1 METTTVIEL
10 FEELKKQ
17 IAALARRLDDR
28 NSPAPPVSSIPTEPD
43 NRLDR
48 LLEMARHTH
57 MNVERA
63 RMELTDRISALEK
76 KLGQECG
83 RCAAETA
90 CAALPSPQRHI
101 HTIDFKSS
109 KSTLCMFGLSLAV
122 VCYGVHIHRLHDRI
136 GSMCDAELK
145 YRYIRM
151 MGGIDEQGLRDLN
164 ALFLDSDRTDDL
176 HTLREQVEQYET
188 AVQEAIENQ
197 QRADIKAKQAEE
209 LKEKARQ
216 QPKPSK

>member
-1 METTTVIEL
+1 METTTIIEL

-17 IAALARRLDDR
+17 IAALGRRLDDR

-122 VCYGVHIHRLHDRI
+122 VCCGVHIHRLHDRI
-136 GSMCDAELK
+136 SNMCDAELK
-145 YRYIRM
+145 YQYIRM

-188 AVQEAIENQ
+188 AIQEAIKTQ

-216 QPKPSK
+216 RSKPSK

>member
-1 METTTVIEL
+1 MDTTTVIEL

-28 NSPAPPVSSIPTEPD
+28 NQPAPPVSSIPTEPD

-48 LLEMARHTH
+48 LLETARHTRT
-57 MNVERA
+57 NVERV

-83 RCAAETA
+83 K

-122 VCYGVHIHRLHDRI
+122 VCCGVHIHRLHTRI
-136 GSMCDAELK
+136 GSICDAELK

-151 MGGIDEQGLRDLN
+151 KGEASSERIAELEDIFEWNRD
-164 ALFLDSDRTDDL
+164 DDKI
-176 HTLREQVEQYET
+176 RQMKKNVEQYERT
-188 AVQEAIENQ
+188 IQ
-197 QRADIKAKQAEE
+197 QRIALDEQIRLKGQETEQLDEKAKK
-209 LKEKARQ
+209 LRGK
-216 QPKPSK
+216 

>member
-28 NSPAPPVSSIPTEPD
+28 NPPAPPVSSIPTEPD

-48 LLEMARHTH
+48 LLETARHTH

-76 KLGQECG
+76 KLGQERG

-122 VCYGVHIHRLHDRI
+122 VCCSAHIHRLHDRI
-136 GSMCDAELK
+136 SNMCDAELK

-216 QPKPSK
+216 RPKPSK

>member
-17 IAALARRLDDR
+17 IAALGRRLDDR

-48 LLEMARHTH
+48 LLEMARHTRT
-57 MNVERA
+57 NVERA

-83 RCAAETA
+83 K

-122 VCYGVHIHRLHDRI
+122 VCCGVYIHRLHDRI
-136 GSMCDAELK
+136 SNMCDAELK

-151 MGGIDEQGLRDLN
+151 KGEASSERIAELEDIFEWNRD
-164 ALFLDSDRTDDL
+164 DDKI
-176 HTLREQVEQYET
+176 RQMKKNVEQYERT
-188 AVQEAIENQ
+188 IQQRIALDEQIRLKGQEAEQ
-197 QRADIKAKQAEE
+197 LDEKAKK
-209 LKEKARQ
+209 LRGK
-216 QPKPSK
+216 

>member
-17 IAALARRLDDR
+17 IAALGRRLDDR

-48 LLEMARHTH
+48 LLETARHTRT
-57 MNVERA
+57 NVERV

-83 RCAAETA
+83 K

-122 VCYGVHIHRLHDRI
+122 VCCGVHIHRLHTRI
-136 GSMCDAELK
+136 GSICDAELK

-151 MGGIDEQGLRDLN
+151 KGEASSERIAELEDIFEWNRD
-164 ALFLDSDRTDDL
+164 DDKI
-176 HTLREQVEQYET
+176 RQMKKNVEQYERT
-188 AVQEAIENQ
+188 IQQRIALDEQIRLKGQEAEQ
-197 QRADIKAKQAEE
+197 LDEKAKK
-209 LKEKARQ
+209 LRGK
-216 QPKPSK
+216 

>member
-1 METTTVIEL
+1 MDTTTVIEL

-28 NSPAPPVSSIPTEPD
+28 NPPAPPVSSIPTEPD

-48 LLEMARHTH
+48 LLETARHTRT
-57 MNVERA
+57 NVERV

-83 RCAAETA
+83 K

-122 VCYGVHIHRLHDRI
+122 VCCGVHIHRLHTRI
-136 GSMCDAELK
+136 GSICDAELK

-151 MGGIDEQGLRDLN
+151 KGEASSERIAELEDIFEWNRD
-164 ALFLDSDRTDDL
+164 DDKI
-176 HTLREQVEQYET
+176 RQMKKNVEQYERT
-188 AVQEAIENQ
+188 IQ
-197 QRADIKAKQAEE
+197 QRIALDEQIRLKGQETEQLDEKAKK
-209 LKEKARQ
+209 LRGK
-216 QPKPSK
+216 

>member
-1 METTTVIEL
+1 
-10 FEELKKQ
+10 
-17 IAALARRLDDR
+17 
-28 NSPAPPVSSIPTEPD
+28 
-43 NRLDR
+43 
-48 LLEMARHTH
+48 

-63 RMELTDRISALEK
+63 RMELADRITTIGKETENHTEK
-76 KLGQECG
+76 II
-83 RCAAETA
+83 AAVAHPAQPAT
-90 CAALPSPQRHI
+90 QRHI
-101 HTIDFKSS
+101 HVIDFKSS

-122 VCYGVHIHRLHDRI
+122 VCCGVHIHRLHTRI
-136 GSMCDAELK
+136 DSMCDAELK

-176 HTLREQVEQYET
+176 HTLCEQIEQYET

-216 QPKPSK
+216 QPKLSK

>member
-1 METTTVIEL
+1 METTTIIEL

-17 IAALARRLDDR
+17 IAALGRRLDDR

-122 VCYGVHIHRLHDRI
+122 VCCGVHIHRLHTRI
-136 GSMCDAELK
+136 GSICDAELK

-151 MGGIDEQGLRDLN
+151 KGEASSERIAELEDIFEWNRD
-164 ALFLDSDRTDDL
+164 DDKI
-176 HTLREQVEQYET
+176 RQMKKNVEQYERT
-188 AVQEAIENQ
+188 IQQRIALDEQIRLKGQEAEQ
-197 QRADIKAKQAEE
+197 LDEKAKK
-209 LKEKARQ
+209 LRGK
-216 QPKPSK
+216 

>member
-28 NSPAPPVSSIPTEPD
+28 NPPAPPVSSIPTEPD

-122 VCYGVHIHRLHDRI
+122 VCCGVHIHRLHDRI
-136 GSMCDAELK
+136 SNMCDAELK
-145 YRYIRM
+145 YQYIRM

-188 AVQEAIENQ
+188 AIQEAIKTQ

-216 QPKPSK
+216 RSKPSK

>member
-17 IAALARRLDDR
+17 IAALGRRLDDR
-28 NSPAPPVSSIPTEPD
+28 NPPTPPTPSIPTEPD

-48 LLEMARHTH
+48 LLETARHTRT
-57 MNVERA
+57 NVERV

-83 RCAAETA
+83 K
-90 CAALPSPQRHI
+90 CAALSSPQRHI

-109 KSTLCMFGLSLAV
+109 KSTLCMFGLLLAV
-122 VCYGVHIHRLHDRI
+122 VCCGVHIHRLHTRI
-136 GSMCDAELK
+136 DSMCDAELK

-151 MGGIDEQGLRDLN
+151 KGEASSERIAELEDIFEWNRD
-164 ALFLDSDRTDDL
+164 DDKI
-176 HTLREQVEQYET
+176 RQMKKNVEQYERT
-188 AVQEAIENQ
+188 IQQRITLDEQIRLKGQEAEQ
-197 QRADIKAKQAEE
+197 LDEKAKK
-209 LKEKARQ
+209 LRGK
-216 QPKPSK
+216 

>member
-17 IAALARRLDDR
+17 IAALDRRIDDR
-28 NSPAPPVSSIPTEPD
+28 NPPTPPAPSIPTEPD

-48 LLEMARHTH
+48 LLETTQLTRT
-57 MNVERA
+57 NVERV

-83 RCAAETA
+83 K

-122 VCYGVHIHRLHDRI
+122 VCCGVHIHRLHTRI
-136 GSMCDAELK
+136 GSICDAELK
-145 YRYIRM
+145 YRYVRMKGEASSERIAELEDIFEWNRDDDKIRQM
-151 MGGIDEQGLRDLN
+151 KKN
-164 ALFLDSDRTDDL
+164 
-176 HTLREQVEQYET
+176 VEQYERT
-188 AVQEAIENQ
+188 IQQRIALDEQIRLKGQEAEQ
-197 QRADIKAKQAEE
+197 LDEKAK
-209 LKEKARQ
+209 KSRGK
-216 QPKPSK
+216 

>member
-28 NSPAPPVSSIPTEPD
+28 NPPAPPVSSIPTEPD

-48 LLEMARHTH
+48 LLETARHTRT
-57 MNVERA
+57 NVERV

-83 RCAAETA
+83 K

-122 VCYGVHIHRLHDRI
+122 VCCGVYIHRLHTRI
-136 GSMCDAELK
+136 GSICDAELK

-151 MGGIDEQGLRDLN
+151 KGEASSERIAELEDIFEWNRD
-164 ALFLDSDRTDDL
+164 DDKI
-176 HTLREQVEQYET
+176 RQMKKNVEQYERT
-188 AVQEAIENQ
+188 IQQRIALDEQIRLKGQEAEQ
-197 QRADIKAKQAEE
+197 LDEKAK
-209 LKEKARQ
+209 KSRGK
-216 QPKPSK
+216 

>member
-1 METTTVIEL
+1 MDTTTVIEL

-28 NSPAPPVSSIPTEPD
+28 NPPAPPVSSIPTEPD

-48 LLEMARHTH
+48 LLETARHTRT
-57 MNVERA
+57 NVERV

-83 RCAAETA
+83 K

-122 VCYGVHIHRLHDRI
+122 VCCGVHIHRLHDRI
-136 GSMCDAELK
+136 GNMCDAELK

-151 MGGIDEQGLRDLN
+151 KGEASSERIAELEDIFEWNRD
-164 ALFLDSDRTDDL
+164 DDKI
-176 HTLREQVEQYET
+176 RQMKKNVEQYERT
-188 AVQEAIENQ
+188 IQ
-197 QRADIKAKQAEE
+197 QRIALDEQIRLKGQETEQLDEKAKK
-209 LKEKARQ
+209 LRGK
-216 QPKPSK
+216 

>member
-28 NSPAPPVSSIPTEPD
+28 NPPAPPVSSIPTEPD

-48 LLEMARHTH
+48 LLETARHTRT
-57 MNVERA
+57 NVERV

-83 RCAAETA
+83 K

-109 KSTLCMFGLSLAV
+109 KLTLCMFGLSLAV
-122 VCYGVHIHRLHDRI
+122 VCCGVHIHRLHTRI
-136 GSMCDAELK
+136 GSICDAELK
-145 YRYIRM
+145 YRYVRMKGEASSERIAELEDIFEWNRDDDKIRQM
-151 MGGIDEQGLRDLN
+151 KKN
-164 ALFLDSDRTDDL
+164 
-176 HTLREQVEQYET
+176 VEQYERT
-188 AVQEAIENQ
+188 IQQRIALDEQIRLKGQEAEQ
-197 QRADIKAKQAEE
+197 LDEKAK
-209 LKEKARQ
+209 KSRGK
-216 QPKPSK
+216 

>member
-17 IAALARRLDDR
+17 IAALGRRLDDR

-57 MNVERA
+57 MNVE
-63 RMELTDRISALEK
+63 LTDRISALEK
-76 KLGQECG
+76 KLGQERE
-83 RCAAETA
+83 RCAAETT

-122 VCYGVHIHRLHDRI
+122 VCCGVHIHRLHDRI
-136 GSMCDAELK
+136 GNMCDAELK

-151 MGGIDEQGLRDLN
+151 KGEASSERIAELEDIFEWNRD
-164 ALFLDSDRTDDL
+164 DDKI
-176 HTLREQVEQYET
+176 RQMKKNVEQYERT
-188 AVQEAIENQ
+188 IQ
-197 QRADIKAKQAEE
+197 QRIALDEQIRLKGQETEQLDEKAKK
-209 LKEKARQ
+209 LRGK
-216 QPKPSK
+216 

>member
-17 IAALARRLDDR
+17 IAALGRRLDDR
-28 NSPAPPVSSIPTEPD
+28 NPPAPPVSSIPTEPD

-48 LLEMARHTH
+48 LLETTQLTRT
-57 MNVERA
+57 NVERA

-76 KLGQECG
+76 KFGQERG

-109 KSTLCMFGLSLAV
+109 KSTLCMFGLLLAV
-122 VCYGVHIHRLHDRI
+122 VCGGVHIHRLHTRI
-136 GSMCDAELK
+136 DSMCDAELK

-151 MGGIDEQGLRDLN
+151 KGEASSERIAELEDIFEWNRDDKIRQMKKN
-164 ALFLDSDRTDDL
+164 
-176 HTLREQVEQYET
+176 VEQYERT
-188 AVQEAIENQ
+188 IQQRIALDEQIRLKGQEAEQ
-197 QRADIKAKQAEE
+197 LDEKAKK
-209 LKEKARQ
+209 LRGK
-216 QPKPSK
+216 

>member
-28 NSPAPPVSSIPTEPD
+28 NPPAPPVSSIPTEPD

-48 LLEMARHTH
+48 LLETARHTRT
-57 MNVERA
+57 NVERV

-83 RCAAETA
+83 K

-122 VCYGVHIHRLHDRI
+122 VCCGVHIHRLHDRI
-136 GSMCDAELK
+136 SSICDAELK

-151 MGGIDEQGLRDLN
+151 KGEASSERIAELEDIFEWNRD
-164 ALFLDSDRTDDL
+164 DDKI
-176 HTLREQVEQYET
+176 RQMKKNVEQYERT
-188 AVQEAIENQ
+188 IQ
-197 QRADIKAKQAEE
+197 QRIALDEQIRLKGQETEQLDEKAK
-209 LKEKARQ
+209 KSRGK
-216 QPKPSK
+216 

>member
-17 IAALARRLDDR
+17 IAALGRRLDDR

-48 LLEMARHTH
+48 LLEMARHTRT
-57 MNVERA
+57 NVERA

-83 RCAAETA
+83 K

-122 VCYGVHIHRLHDRI
+122 VCCGVHIHRLHTRI

-151 MGGIDEQGLRDLN
+151 KGEASSERIAELEDIFEWNRDNDKIRQLKKN
-164 ALFLDSDRTDDL
+164 
-176 HTLREQVEQYET
+176 VEQYERT
-188 AVQEAIENQ
+188 IQ
-197 QRADIKAKQAEE
+197 QRIALDEQIRLKGQEVEQLDEKAKK
-209 LKEKARQ
+209 LRGK
-216 QPKPSK
+216 

>member
-28 NSPAPPVSSIPTEPD
+28 NPPAPPVSSIPTEPD

-48 LLEMARHTH
+48 LLETARHTRT
-57 MNVERA
+57 NVERV
-63 RMELTDRISALEK
+63 RMELTDRTSALEK

-83 RCAAETA
+83 K

-122 VCYGVHIHRLHDRI
+122 VCCGVHIHRLHTRI
-136 GSMCDAELK
+136 GSICDAELK

-151 MGGIDEQGLRDLN
+151 KGEASSERIAELEDIFEWNRD
-164 ALFLDSDRTDDL
+164 DDKI
-176 HTLREQVEQYET
+176 RQMKKNVEQYERT
-188 AVQEAIENQ
+188 IQQRIALDEQIRLKGQEAEQ
-197 QRADIKAKQAEE
+197 LDEKAKK
-209 LKEKARQ
+209 LRGK
-216 QPKPSK
+216 

>member
-28 NSPAPPVSSIPTEPD
+28 NPPAPPVSSIPTEPD

-48 LLEMARHTH
+48 LLETARHTRT
-57 MNVERA
+57 NVERV

-83 RCAAETA
+83 K

-122 VCYGVHIHRLHDRI
+122 VCCGVHIHRLHTRI
-136 GSMCDAELK
+136 GSICDAELK

-151 MGGIDEQGLRDLN
+151 KGEASSERIAELEDIFEWNRD
-164 ALFLDSDRTDDL
+164 DDKI
-176 HTLREQVEQYET
+176 RQMKKNVEQYERT
-188 AVQEAIENQ
+188 IQQRIALDEQIRLKGQEAEQ
-197 QRADIKAKQAEE
+197 LDEKAKK
-209 LKEKARQ
+209 LRGK
-216 QPKPSK
+216 

>member
-28 NSPAPPVSSIPTEPD
+28 NPPAPPVSSIPTEPD

-48 LLEMARHTH
+48 LLETTQLTRT
-57 MNVERA
+57 NVERV

-83 RCAAETA
+83 K

-122 VCYGVHIHRLHDRI
+122 VCCGVHIHRLHTRI
-136 GSMCDAELK
+136 DSMCDAELK

-188 AVQEAIENQ
+188 AIQEAIETR

-216 QPKPSK
+216 RSKPSK

>member
-1 METTTVIEL
+1 METTTIIEL

-17 IAALARRLDDR
+17 IAALGRRLDDR

-48 LLEMARHTH
+48 LLETARHTRT
-57 MNVERA
+57 NVERV

-83 RCAAETA
+83 K

-122 VCYGVHIHRLHDRI
+122 VCCGVHIHRLHTRI
-136 GSMCDAELK
+136 GSICDAELK

-151 MGGIDEQGLRDLN
+151 KGEASSERIAELEDIFEWNRD
-164 ALFLDSDRTDDL
+164 DDKI
-176 HTLREQVEQYET
+176 RQMKKNVEQYERT
-188 AVQEAIENQ
+188 IQQRIALDEQIRLKGQEAEQ
-197 QRADIKAKQAEE
+197 LDEKAKK
-209 LKEKARQ
+209 LRGK
-216 QPKPSK
+216 

>member
-28 NSPAPPVSSIPTEPD
+28 NPSAPPVSSIPTEPD

-48 LLEMARHTH
+48 LLETARHTH

-76 KLGQECG
+76 KLGQERE
-83 RCAAETA
+83 RCAAEA
-90 CAALPSPQRHI
+90 ARAALPSPQRHI

-109 KSTLCMFGLSLAV
+109 KSTLCMFGLLLAV
-122 VCYGVHIHRLHDRI
+122 VCCGVHIHRLHTRI
-136 GSMCDAELK
+136 DSMCDAELK

-151 MGGIDEQGLRDLN
+151 KGEASSERIAELEDIFEWNRD
-164 ALFLDSDRTDDL
+164 DDKI
-176 HTLREQVEQYET
+176 RQMKKNVEQYERT
-188 AVQEAIENQ
+188 IQ
-197 QRADIKAKQAEE
+197 QRITFEDQARLKIQQAQKLNEEADKIRGKQ
-209 LKEKARQ
+209 
-216 QPKPSK
+216 

>member
-17 IAALARRLDDR
+17 IAALGRRLDDR

-76 KLGQECG
+76 KLGQERE
-83 RCAAETA
+83 RCAAETT

-122 VCYGVHIHRLHDRI
+122 VCCGVHIHRLHTRI
-136 GSMCDAELK
+136 GSICDAELK

-151 MGGIDEQGLRDLN
+151 VGGIDEQGLRDLN

-188 AVQEAIENQ
+188 AIQEAIETR

-216 QPKPSK
+216 RPKPSK

>member
-28 NSPAPPVSSIPTEPD
+28 NPPAPPVSSIPTEPD

-48 LLEMARHTH
+48 LLETARHTRT
-57 MNVERA
+57 NVERV

-83 RCAAETA
+83 K

-122 VCYGVHIHRLHDRI
+122 VCCGVHIHRLHDRI
-136 GSMCDAELK
+136 DSICDAELK

-151 MGGIDEQGLRDLN
+151 KGEASSERIAELEDIFEWNRD
-164 ALFLDSDRTDDL
+164 DDKIRQL
-176 HTLREQVEQYET
+176 KKNVEQYERT
-188 AVQEAIENQ
+188 IQ
-197 QRADIKAKQAEE
+197 QRIALDEQIRLKGQEVEQLDEKAKK
-209 LKEKARQ
+209 LRGK
-216 QPKPSK
+216 